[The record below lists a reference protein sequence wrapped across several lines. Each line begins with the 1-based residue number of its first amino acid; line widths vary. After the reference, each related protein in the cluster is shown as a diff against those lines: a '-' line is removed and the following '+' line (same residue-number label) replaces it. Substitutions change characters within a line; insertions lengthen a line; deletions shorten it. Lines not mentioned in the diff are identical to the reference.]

1 MIKQI
6 IFVLSIGLTT
16 LSFSSCG
23 TTTKATDSHNSQNSL
38 DWAGV
43 YQGTLPCADC
53 EGIQSTL
60 WLQDNG
66 QYKFR
71 NKYLGVKTPTSTTD
85 SGKFIWEKDGQT
97 ISLSQ
102 GGKYMVGEN
111 QLFQL
116 DGNGK
121 KITGA
126 LASHFILIKMPVTL
140 KETYWQL
147 VALNGKNIQAD
158 SQFNRVP
165 HLILKDSGSR
175 AIGNAGC
182 NQFFG
187 GYTTD
192 GTGKISFSKMGST
205 MMACPNLGIENQF
218 TKALSET
225 TAFQLNG
232 EELKLM
238 KGDSVLAT
246 FKAVLLR

>member
-1 MIKQI
+1 MIKQSI
-6 IFVLSIGLTT
+6 VAFSISLAVLF
-16 LSFSSCG
+16 FSSCG
-23 TTTKATDSHNSQNSL
+23 TTAQVADSHTSQNSL
-38 DWAGV
+38 DWAGL

-60 WLQDNG
+60 WLQSNG
-66 QYKFR
+66 EYKLQ
-71 NKYLGVKTPTSTTD
+71 NEYLGAKTPTTVVD
-85 SGKFIWEKDGQT
+85 SGHFTWQKNGRNIL
-97 ISLSQ
+97 LSH

-116 DGNGK
+116 DGDGK
-121 KITGA
+121 KITGP
-126 LASHFILIKMPVTL
+126 LAAHFILIKVPVTL

-147 VALNGKNIQAD
+147 VTLNGKTIQPD

-192 GTGKISFSKMGST
+192 DTGKIRFSKMATT
-205 MMACPNLGIENQF
+205 MMACPNLPLEQEF
-218 TKALSET
+218 TQALSET

-232 EELKLM
+232 ESLKLM
-238 KGDSVLAT
+238 KGDSVIAG
-246 FKAVLLR
+246 FKAILLR